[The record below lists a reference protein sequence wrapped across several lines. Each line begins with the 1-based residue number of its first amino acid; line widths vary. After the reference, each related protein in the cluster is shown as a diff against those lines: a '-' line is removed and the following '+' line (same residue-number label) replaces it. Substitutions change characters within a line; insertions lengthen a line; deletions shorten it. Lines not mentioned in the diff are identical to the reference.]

1 MTDNTTAPVAPTRRA
16 NSTFLYLVG
25 VPLLLIGVALFA
37 GSLYFAFYVPAQRAE
52 REGMPEPFAV
62 PPFALTERSGKP
74 VSNTDLS
81 GKVYVAAFVFTRCT
95 GPCPSVSA
103 TMARLQSELDLA
115 NEPDLR
121 LVTFTVDP
129 DRDTPDELRKYADH
143 FRAHPDRWLF
153 LTGQE
158 DELHRLAR
166 DGFKIAADRTQNPK
180 PEAGQEFDHST
191 KLAVVDKKGN
201 VRGYYDGYAGKHD
214 EGAKGYEDGLK
225 MLKAT
230 VAELLK
236 E

>member
-1 MTDNTTAPVAPTRRA
+1 MSEAVAYKPSR
-16 NSTFLYLVG
+16 FLRVAT
-25 VPLLLIGVALFA
+25 PIMLLLAVGSFVAALVLPLPWA
-37 GSLYFAFYVPAQRAE
+37 KKEPT
-52 REGMPEPFAV
+52 PEPFVV

-74 VSNTDLS
+74 VSNADLT
-81 GKVYVAAFVFTRCT
+81 GKVWVAAFVFTRCS

-115 NEPDLR
+115 NQPDLR

-129 DRDTPDELRKYADH
+129 DRDTPDELKKYADH

-153 LTGQE
+153 LTGKE
-158 DELHRLAR
+158 AELHRLAR

-191 KLAVVDKKGN
+191 KLAVVDKKGH
-201 VRGYYDGYAGKHD
+201 VRGYYDGYPGKHD
-214 EGAKGYEDGLK
+214 EGRKGYEES
-225 MLKAT
+225 
-230 VAELLK
+230 VAELKKAVAGLLK